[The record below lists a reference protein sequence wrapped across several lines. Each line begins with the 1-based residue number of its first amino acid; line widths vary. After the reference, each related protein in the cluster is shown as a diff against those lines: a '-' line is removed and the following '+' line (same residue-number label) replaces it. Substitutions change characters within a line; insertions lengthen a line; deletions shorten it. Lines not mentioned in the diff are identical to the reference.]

1 MNDTFFTI
9 ANVGL
14 TVAIEALLAND
25 RAKSVITTMI
35 NEGRTR
41 LTADEIAAMAAE
53 SEAVHADLG
62 AAIDKAKAEGR

>member
-1 MNDTFFTI
+1 MNDAFFNL

-14 TVAIEALLAND
+14 TVAIEALMANE
-25 RAKSVITTMI
+25 RAKTVITAMI

-62 AAIDKAKAEGR
+62 AAIDKARAEGR

>member
-1 MNDTFFTI
+1 MNDDLFKLADI
-9 ANVGL
+9 GL
-14 TVAIEALLAND
+14 TVAIEALMAND
-25 RAKSVITTMI
+25 RAKNVITTMI
-35 NEGRTR
+35 NEGRNR